1 MSPGGNSTWDKE
13 SCSHQETRCFPPT
26 SPRGSN
32 PTHPHLQLH
41 FSCCLGSTL
50 QLWRNSFAVLQSAL
64 TSHFPAH
71 RCTPAL
77 PSSTPPLPGAEEQG
91 GPRNTNPRDQRLVN
105 ALCRVQVKRMAFPF
119 LINRLFGSL
128 GCRGEAQQREVQP
141 LPCRASLA
149 RASSCSFCASCTFS
163 SVAESTSGDLL
174 PCVSS
179 RSLVSISFICRSR
192 WTSSCSW
199 ATSSRSSAGGRGD
212 TMRGS
217 E

>member
-1 MSPGGNSTWDKE
+1 MQCCNQP
-13 SCSHQETRCFPPT
+13 SHLISQPIAAP
-26 SPRGSN
+26 
-32 PTHPHLQLH
+32 
-41 FSCCLGSTL
+41 
-50 QLWRNSFAVLQSAL
+50 QS
-64 TSHFPAH
+64 FPAPH
-71 RCTPAL
+71 HPFLGQESRGVPGTP
-77 PSSTPPLPGAEEQG
+77 
-91 GPRNTNPRDQRLVN
+91 NPCDQRLVN

-119 LINRLFGSL
+119 LINRLFESL